1 MTDVCTE
8 QYLIFYIYSSKYW
21 NNKNIYLQYLKI
33 WIFQYISQNLK
44 AIKHDANIHRFTS
57 AEEGNYLAVF
67 IYNTL

>member
-1 MTDVCTE
+1 M
-8 QYLIFYIYSSKYW
+8 
-21 NNKNIYLQYLKI
+21 QYLKI

-57 AEEGNYLAVF
+57 AEEGKYLAVF